1 MGQIKFFI
9 IIFFLLNLVIFV
21 QQKTE
26 YDKNRRYK

>member
-1 MGQIKFFI
+1 MGQIKFCI
-9 IIFFLLNLVIFV
+9 RIFFLLNLVIFV